1 MTLILRRGHLSF
13 INLVSLS
20 LSLFRSISM
29 NTKCTKRKEITSQ
42 QHTRQFLFFCMSP
55 DFPVFIFCH
64 RDTDIHG
71 GQKNRPE
78 GPAFSHNHSVGVSSF
93 SSSPAVNHRRPSP
106 HITVGSSPPNMH
118 SDGMSVDDEDSVDF
132 DFDRYIV
139 LFICTTPLI

>member
-1 MTLILRRGHLSF
+1 
-13 INLVSLS
+13 
-20 LSLFRSISM
+20 M
-29 NTKCTKRKEITSQ
+29 NTKCLCKEITSHQ
-42 QHTRQFLFFCMSP
+42 QTPQFHFFCMSP
-55 DFPVFIFCH
+55 DFPVFIFRH

-106 HITVGSSPPNMH
+106 HITIGSSPPNMH

-132 DFDRYIV
+132 DFDRYFV
-139 LFICTTPLI
+139 